1 MDLYY
6 NYRLG
11 HTTICTIIREVCS
24 IICQYQENII
34 SLPKTENDWE
44 KVARGFETNANFPHC
59 IGAIDGKHM
68 RVIKPMHTGS
78 LYFNY
83 KHYFSIVLLALCDAN
98 YNFLH
103 IDVGA
108 YGKSSDSAIYKDS
121 ALYTNLINQ
130 SLHVPAANPL
140 TENGDNIPYVIVG
153 DEAFALHENLV
164 RPYGGH
170 NLCYKQK
177 IFNYRLS
184 RARRYIECTFGI
196 LSNKWRIF
204 HRPMN
209 VHIDLAK
216 AIVRTCC
223 ILHNFVRSRDGYSYE
238 DTLTV
243 TGFEP
248 GSSRNRDRG
257 GRTALTVR
265 DKLADYFVTEN
276 TLPWQDKYL

>member
-1 MDLYY
+1 
-6 NYRLG
+6 
-11 HTTICTIIREVCS
+11 
-24 IICQYQENII
+24 
-34 SLPKTENDWE
+34 
-44 KVARGFETNANFPHC
+44 
-59 IGAIDGKHM
+59 
-68 RVIKPMHTGS
+68 MHTGS
-78 LYFNY
+78 LYINY

-98 YNFLH
+98 YNFLY

-121 ALYTNLINQ
+121 ALYNNLINQ
-130 SLHVPAANPL
+130 SLPVPAANPL
-140 TENGDNIPYVIVG
+140 TENGDNVPYVIVG

-164 RPYGGH
+164 RPYGGY
-170 NLCYKQK
+170 NLSYKQK

-204 HRPMN
+204 HKRMN

-243 TGFEP
+243 TGLEA
-248 GSSRNRDRG
+248 GTSRNRDRG

-276 TLPWQDKYL
+276 PLPWQDKYV